1 MVIRDVSRRATARD
15 VAQLAEVSVATVSL
29 VANGKSAGRVTPET
43 ERRVRQAIAEL
54 DYRVNTTASALAQG
68 RRDTVAFVSPDPAN
82 PFFSLV
88 LDGIAATLDDSLSLT
103 ILWPRHNK
111 DDDPGAV
118 QRVLAGDLAGIILAG
133 PGTVLLDAISPTCPT
148 ILLDSGES
156 RPGMSSMD
164 PDVESAGTAMAD
176 HLVGLGHTRVG
187 YVGVTRDKSTF
198 HHRRDALQ
206 RQLVARGAS
215 LAVPDLIVER
225 LAIPSAFEAA
235 VGVLAEWVDAGITA
249 VVCADDLVAYGVL
262 QASEHLN
269 IPVPAM
275 LSVAGFNDLPF
286 STLATPS
293 LTSVDFA
300 ARELG
305 ESAGRAL
312 NQMLRGEGA
321 PAPALIPAHIVARAS
336 TAQARS

>member
-29 VANGKSAGRVTPET
+29 VANGKAAGRVTRET
-43 ERRVRQAIAEL
+43 ELRVRQAIAEL

-88 LDGIAATLDDSLSLT
+88 LDGMAATLDDSLSLT
-103 ILWPRHNK
+103 ILWPRRG
-111 DDDPGAV
+111 DDYDPATV
-118 QRVLAGDLAGIILAG
+118 QRALAGDLAGIVLAG
-133 PGTVLLDAISPTCPT
+133 PSTVLLDAISPTCPT
-148 ILLDSGES
+148 ILLDSGEN

-164 PDVESAGTAMAD
+164 PDVESAGVWMAD
-176 HLVGLGHTRVG
+176 HLVGLGHTRVA
-187 YVGVTRDKSTF
+187 YVGVSRDKTTF

-215 LAVPDLIVER
+215 LAVPDLVVER
-225 LAIPSAFEAA
+225 LTIPSAFAGA
-235 VGVLAEWVDAGITA
+235 VAVLRQWVDAGITA

-262 QASEHLN
+262 QASEHVN
-269 IPVPAM
+269 IPVPAT
-275 LSVAGFNDLPF
+275 LSVAGFNNLPF
-286 STLATPS
+286 SELATPP
-293 LTSVDFA
+293 LTTVDFS

-321 PAPALIPAHIVARAS
+321 PAPELVPAHPVARAS
-336 TAQARS
+336 TARARV